1 VEDSRSDAALVR
13 AHLADAAPDARVL
26 VAPSLA
32 HAVARLAEGSVD
44 CVLVDLSL
52 PDAVGLEALRA
63 IASAAPEVPVVVL
76 SAAGEEPLAAQ
87 AVRAGAQDY
96 LVKGEAP
103 GSVLARALRHAVQ
116 GARVQRQHGSP
127 WPLPREA
134 RDAPERDAP
143 ERARPGAAAP
153 GREEEPVRV
162 FLCDDVADLRALLRA
177 FLEKDGAYAV
187 VGEAGD
193 GARLAGAV
201 ATARAEVVLL
211 DLSMPEVDGL
221 EAVAA
226 LRAADPTL
234 GIVVLS
240 GFEQAR
246 MEAQALALGADR
258 YLEKRAGM
266 AEVRRT
272 VAEVALAR
280 REPR

>member
-1 VEDSRSDAALVR
+1 MRVLLVEDSRSDAALVR
-13 AHLADAAPDARVL
+13 EHLADAAPDARLL

-32 HAVARLAEGSVD
+32 HAVARLGEGSVD

-76 SAAGEEPLAAQ
+76 SAAGQEPLAAQ

-116 GARVQRQHGSP
+116 GARAQREHGSP
-127 WPLPREA
+127 WRLPREA
-134 RDAPERDAP
+134 RDAP
-143 ERARPGAAAP
+143 ERARPGAAAS
-153 GREEEPVRV
+153 GREKEPVRV